1 MKTTSLTHSSSLS
14 VSGAARSVMRKFFTR
29 NRLSRSVPDTP
40 LSPPPAVAITTT
52 PVVSASIS
60 APPAP
65 APAPAAPHGVQG
77 ASPPDHPPPNASGYI
92 NSYAI
97 HGGVAGNLF
106 SAPARAAAFPSSA
119 SHGDVYR
126 TPRSEY
132 GSLRGG
138 PPAHHVND
146 TTGGFDPCREELFAG
161 ATQKTALH
169 SPAHGAYGAYGARG
183 VQKDYHLTAEE
194 EDDDVE
200 AIKSQ
205 IRFTKGRTVASTQTA
220 LRAAAQAEESGRS
233 TLMRLG
239 AQGDSLQNT
248 QKNLALASSH
258 NRAAADKT
266 RELKKANR
274 SMFAVHVNNPLRR
287 SARAAAEEAEI
298 LALRQEEREG
308 REELSVE
315 GAQNRSK
322 IGRALNDTSG
332 RVESR
337 AKTSLAERARF
348 QFEADESDDEM
359 EHEIGANLEMI
370 ADASGRLKGLAI
382 ATGREVERQVGM
394 VQEIQIQVRA
404 LSFYCALFWVG

>member
-14 VSGAARSVMRKFFTR
+14 ISDAARSVMRKFFTK
-29 NRLSRSVPDTP
+29 NRLSRPVPDTP
-40 LSPPPAVAITTT
+40 LPPPATT
-52 PVVSASIS
+52 PAT
-60 APPAP
+60 PTPTPAP
-65 APAPAAPHGVQG
+65 APATLHGVRG
-77 ASPPDHPPPNASGYI
+77 ASPPDHPPPNASGYV
-92 NSYAI
+92 NSYAV
-97 HGGVAGNLF
+97 HGGVAGNLY
-106 SAPARAAAFPSSA
+106 SAPARAAASPSSA

-138 PPAHHVND
+138 PPTHHVND
-146 TTGGFDPCREELFAG
+146 SIGGFDARREELFDG
-161 ATQKTALH
+161 VTQRAALH
-169 SPAHGAYGAYGARG
+169 SPAHGAYGAYGARN
-183 VQKDYHLTAEE
+183 VQEDYHMTAEEE

-205 IRFTKGRTVASTQTA
+205 IRFTKGQTVASTQTA

-233 TLMRLG
+233 TLVRLG

-248 QKNLALASSH
+248 RKNLALTSSH
-258 NRAAADKT
+258 NRVAADNT
-266 RELKKANR
+266 RELKKANG

-298 LALRQEEREG
+298 LALRQGEREG
-308 REELSVE
+308 REELSAE
-315 GAQNRSK
+315 GAQSRSK

-337 AKTSLAERARF
+337 TKTSLAERARF

-359 EHEIGANLEMI
+359 EREIGVNLEMI
-370 ADASGRLKGLAI
+370 ADASGRLKGLAV
-382 ATGREVERQVGM
+382 ATGREVERQVGIL
-394 VQEIQIQVRA
+394 QEIRIEVMGILVLLYSGLA
-404 LSFYCALFWVG
+404 DG